1 MENKCCDAYAR
12 CVGDDAC
19 LACLNGGECED
30 GYTDLAALYCRA
42 EECAS
47 ECDAADF
54 CPEVNFVAH
63 TDCTAC
69 LQTECCGA
77 IGECFSDE
85 ECLSCWNS
93 PNDSCR
99 RRLDHIATQTC
110 GAERCGEL
118 CNSPVDYCP
127 GFFVA
132 DQTACSD

>member
-1 MENKCCDAYAR
+1 M
-12 CVGDDAC
+12 
-19 LACLNGGECED
+19 
-30 GYTDLAALYCRA
+30 
-42 EECAS
+42 
-47 ECDAADF
+47 
-54 CPEVNFVAH
+54 NFVAH

-132 DQTACSD
+132 DQTACSDCIQFACCEPAVECNSNPDCRRCIETPSGPGCDALLEAYQSCVVSTCSDFCG